1 MKILRSLL
9 LLTLLAI
16 LPFIGF
22 SQPDPRH
29 NGNGSNVGN
38 TPVGD
43 YPSAPIDGGLTFFL
57 LMGAA
62 FGARKA
68 YKVKRTE

>member
-1 MKILRSLL
+1 MRTVVIFCLF
-9 LLTLLAI
+9 AI
-16 LPFIGF
+16 LSISGF

-38 TPVGD
+38 TPVGND
-43 YPSAPIDGGLTFFL
+43 PTPGPIDGGLTIFL
-57 LMGAA
+57 LLGAA

-68 YKVKRTE
+68 YKVKSLE